1 MKNRRHSAILALL
14 LTSVFLCLITACG
27 VPTYIIPTVNV
38 SNISKSYHDDGDDE
52 EIVTDSF
59 QLSYSSESLGTDGR
73 VGLLLLY
80 SRENLEPNKQN
91 TLISKFKNSY
101 SPTQYDGVP
110 ISASDNEAVVTATE
124 YELYP
129 LYSSSARFISAPDYS
144 HAMDNSGA
152 FSYLIKLKYD
162 KRDSSLHLKIGDS
175 GEDVLY
181 FASSFPPTSNY
192 IGLYAAV
199 SVQSPNYSNIY
210 WSSLFFV
217 GYI

>member
-38 SNISKSYHDDGDDE
+38 SNISSGDL
-52 EIVTDSF
+52 TDSF
-59 QLSYSSESLGTDGR
+59 TLSYSSESLGTDGR

-80 SRENLEPNKQN
+80 SIEDTTPVKQSA
-91 TLISKFKNSY
+91 LISKFKSSY

-110 ISASDNEAVVTATE
+110 ISVSDNESVVSATIASSDYNLYALYDSTSRAV
-124 YELYP
+124 
-129 LYSSSARFISAPDYS
+129 SAPDYS

-217 GYI
+217 GYIKIE

>member
-27 VPTYIIPTVNV
+27 VPTYIIPTVSV
-38 SNISKSYHDDGDDE
+38 SNLSSGDL
-52 EIVTDSF
+52 TDSF
-59 QLSYSSESLGTDGR
+59 TLNYSSESLGTEGR

-80 SRENLEPNKQN
+80 SIEDTTPVKQSA
-91 TLISKFKNSY
+91 LISKFKSSY

-110 ISASDNEAVVTATE
+110 ISVSDNESVVSATIASSDYNLYALYDSTSRAV
-124 YELYP
+124 
-129 LYSSSARFISAPDYS
+129 SAPDYS

-152 FSYLIKLKYD
+152 FTNVVRLDYDSKNTNVKLYID
-162 KRDSSLHLKIGDS
+162 GDEE
-175 GEDVLY
+175 GRLW
-181 FASSFPPTSNY
+181 FASSVSPTSNY

-217 GYI
+217 GYIKVSE